1 MFNEAKPKM
10 FTVLT
15 EFDKI
20 ADELERAAEK
30 FRTADAEYDG
40 NLVEDEIVANA
51 ASSEI
56 TTHHLVHL
64 LRKKGTKV

>member
-1 MFNEAKPKM
+1 M

-30 FRTADAEYDG
+30 IRTANAEYED
-40 NLVEDEIVANA
+40 NPIEDEITNTV
-51 ASSEI
+51 ASSEKDSLFS
-56 TTHHLVHL
+56 HC
-64 LRKKGTKV
+64 

>member
-1 MFNEAKPKM
+1 M

-51 ASSEI
+51 PSS
-56 TTHHLVHL
+56 
-64 LRKKGTKV
+64 KK